1 MPKDEGTEASMTL
14 AMQGGDAAF
23 RPIRGPFRMSELSSS
38 RFAPSDS
45 AVFNFAPG
53 EEVVGEGDPA
63 DHFYMVVKGVF
74 RAIKVTRDGRRQIF
88 AFYLPG
94 DMCALEPGAR
104 YNLTIEAV
112 NAGSMAALSRTACRA
127 RMNRD
132 PAFNSAVFEGA
143 TRSLALAVDHMT
155 MVGRSSAEERLAWFL
170 TMLRDRAS
178 AGRHLPVVEL
188 AMQRQD
194 IADYLGLTIE
204 TVSRTF
210 THMKERGVIAL
221 RTTRRVEILKPEQLM
236 RLAAA
241 DRDAP
246 ISDRKSYA

>member
-1 MPKDEGTEASMTL
+1 MTL
-14 AMQGGDAAF
+14 AIQNGDRAF
-23 RPIRGPFRMSELSSS
+23 RPIEGPFSMNELSSS
-38 RFAPSDS
+38 RFPQSES
-45 AVFNFAPG
+45 VVYNFATG

-63 DHFYMVVKGVF
+63 DHFYMVVKGMF
-74 RAIKVTRDGRRQIF
+74 RAVKVTRDGRRQIF

-94 DMCALEPGAR
+94 DMCGLEPGAR
-104 YNLTIEAV
+104 YDLTIEAV
-112 NAGSMAALSRTACRA
+112 NAGSMAALSRVACRA

-132 PAFNSAVFEGA
+132 PVFNSAVFEGA
-143 TRSLALAVDHMT
+143 TRALALAVDHMT

-178 AGRHLPVVEL
+178 APGRHPPVVEL
-188 AMQRQD
+188 VMQRQD

-210 THMKERGVIAL
+210 THMKERGLIAL
-221 RTTRRVEILKPEQLM
+221 PTTRRVEILNSEQLE

-246 ISDRKSYA
+246 ICDRKSYA

>member
-1 MPKDEGTEASMTL
+1 MTL
-14 AMQGGDAAF
+14 AIQCGDAAF
-23 RPIRGPFRMSELSSS
+23 QASRGPFSMNELSSS
-38 RFAPSDS
+38 RFAHSDS

-112 NAGSMAALSRTACRA
+112 NAGSMAALSRSACRA

-143 TRSLALAVDHMT
+143 TRALALSVDHMT

-170 TMLRDRAS
+170 TMLRDRAGAS
-178 AGRHLPVVEL
+178 GRHPPVVEL
-188 AMQRQD
+188 VMQRQD

-210 THMKERGVIAL
+210 THMKERGLIAL
-221 RTTRRVEILKPEQLM
+221 PTTRRVEILKPEQLE

-246 ISDRKSYA
+246 IWDRKSYA

>member
-1 MPKDEGTEASMTL
+1 MTL
-14 AMQGGDAAF
+14 AMQSGDTAF
-23 RPIRGPFRMSELSSS
+23 RPIRGPFSMDDI
-38 RFAPSDS
+38 SDS
-45 AVFNFAPG
+45 RIAHSNSVVFNFAPG

-63 DHFYMVVKGVF
+63 EHFYMVARGMF
-74 RAIKVTRDGRRQIF
+74 RAVKVTRDGRRQIF

-104 YNLTIEAV
+104 YDLTIEAV
-112 NAGSMAALSRTACRA
+112 NAGAMAALSRAACRA

-132 PAFNSAVFEGA
+132 PAFNAAVFEGA
-143 TRSLALAVDHMT
+143 TRALALAVDHMT

-178 AGRHLPVVEL
+178 APGRHPPVVDL
-188 AMQRQD
+188 VMQRQD

-210 THMKERGVIAL
+210 THMKERGLIAL
-221 RTTRRVEILKPEQLM
+221 ATTRRVEILKPEQLE

-246 ISDRKSYA
+246 ICDRRSCA